1 MELKDW
7 HVQTEGNA
15 CVHITINKDVLLTD
29 VELVLLNENRTP
41 IIKMK
46 VRNRDIFLCCH
57 TENPMFVQIEHSV
70 KYVTGSGA
78 DFYKDILKHKN

>member
-1 MELKDW
+1 VELKDW

-57 TENPMFVQIEHSV
+57 TENPMFVQIGHSV